1 MLLQYLTIKTTV
13 NTKLLFKNQDSSV
26 TLVVLQ
32 PKKKLKNSYKNQ
44 KQNWNATH
52 NCSAYLIG
60 EQDQIQKA
68 NDDGEPSGTAGVPML
83 EVLKTRF
90 KRYRRCRYPI
100 FWWHQ
105 TGSWWINSRIWKMY
119 KRRH

>member
-1 MLLQYLTIKTTV
+1 M

-26 TLVVLQ
+26 MLVVLQ

-90 KRYRRCRYPI
+90 KRYRRCRYPL

-105 TGSWWINSRIWKMY
+105 TGRWWINSRIWKMY